1 MGKIGLGCLGVLV
14 LVAVVVALSGLGTYN
29 GLVGKREAVDSKW
42 GDVES
47 AYQRRADLIPN
58 LVATVQ
64 GAAAFEQAT
73 LTAVTEARASVGRVQ
88 MNGKDLVNDPEAFA
102 RFEQAQNGLSAALQR
117 LMVVVEKYPELK
129 ATQGFRD
136 LQAQLE
142 GTENRISVER
152 MRFNEVAQDYNTTRQ
167 RFPAVLFANALGFK
181 EKAYFKSQPG
191 AEQAPR
197 VQFDFGKPG
206 AQASPTAAP
215 AR

>member
-14 LVAVVVALSGLGTYN
+14 LVAIVAVVIGLGSYN

-58 LVATVQ
+58 LVATVK

-73 LTAVTEARASVGRVQ
+73 LTAVTEARASAGQ
-88 MNGKDLVNDPEAFA
+88 AQISGKDLVNDPAAFA
-102 RFEQAQNGLSAALQR
+102 RFEQAQAALGAALQR
-117 LMVVVEKYPELK
+117 LMVVVEKYPDLK

-152 MRFNEVAQDYNTTRQ
+152 MRFNEVAQDYNTARQ
-167 RFPAVLFANALGFK
+167 RFPTVLVANLMGFK
-181 EKAYFKSQPG
+181 EKAYFKSQLG
-191 AEQAPR
+191 AEQAPK
-197 VQFDFGKPG
+197 VEFDFGK
-206 AQASPTAAP
+206 ASPTAAP
-215 AR
+215 AQ

>member
-14 LVAVVVALSGLGTYN
+14 LVAIVAVVIGLGSYN

-58 LVATVQ
+58 LVATVK

-73 LTAVTEARASVGRVQ
+73 LTAVTEARASAGQ
-88 MNGKDLVNDPEAFA
+88 AQISGKDLVNDPAAFA
-102 RFEQAQNGLSAALQR
+102 RFEQAQAALGAALQR
-117 LMVVVEKYPELK
+117 LMVVVEKYPDLK

-152 MRFNEVAQDYNTTRQ
+152 MRFNEVAQDYNTARQ
-167 RFPAVLFANALGFK
+167 RFPAVLVANLMGFK

-191 AEQAPR
+191 AEQAPK
-197 VQFDFGKPG
+197 VEFDFGKG
-206 AQASPTAAP
+206 SPTAAP
-215 AR
+215 AQ

>member
-1 MGKIGLGCLGVLV
+1 MGKMALGCLGVQV
-14 LVAVVVALSGLGTYN
+14 LVAVILAIASFGSYN
-29 GLVGKREAVDSKW
+29 GLVGKREAVDAKW

-73 LTAVTEARASVGRVQ
+73 LTAVTQARASVGQAQV
-88 MNGKDLVNDPEAFA
+88 NGKDLVNDPAAFA
-102 RFEQAQNGLSAALQR
+102 RFEQAQAALGSALQR

-152 MRFNEVAQDYNTTRQ
+152 MRYNEVAQDYNTARQ
-167 RFPAVLFANALGFK
+167 RFPAVLVANLMGFK

-191 AEQAPR
+191 SEQAPK
-197 VQFDFGKPG
+197 VQFDFGKPAG
-206 AQASPTAAP
+206 QASPTAAP
-215 AR
+215 AQ